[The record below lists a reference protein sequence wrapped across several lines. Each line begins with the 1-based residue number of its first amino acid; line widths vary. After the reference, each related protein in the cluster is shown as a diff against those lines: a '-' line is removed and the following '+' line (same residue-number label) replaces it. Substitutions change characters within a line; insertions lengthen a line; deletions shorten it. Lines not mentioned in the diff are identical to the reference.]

1 MKGKGQKMN
10 IVICNDERKVIED
23 VGSICREYLSPDV
36 KLYGFRSAESL
47 LKNLDKI
54 DGDIDLFILDIEMP
68 GRDGLWLRKELER
81 YRYGSS
87 IIYLTSH
94 DELVQE
100 AFGRYVIGFV
110 DKVSFLNDK
119 NKLVD
124 KLKLFEQ
131 ETKADETIRVKYDQ
145 KVLFIQKRKIILI
158 EAEHV
163 YSNLEYVIDEKIN
176 GSFVTERKLIRKSLK
191 EWEDELGNN
200 FIRISKR
207 YIINLDYVQRINQDI
222 VLKNGKELKIP
233 KVNQKKCRDSYY
245 NYCNRKMKW
254 E

>member
-1 MKGKGQKMN
+1 MN
-10 IVICNDERKVIED
+10 IVICDDERKVIED

-87 IIYLTSH
+87 IIYLTSR

>member
-10 IVICNDERKVIED
+10 IVICDDERKVIED

-54 DGDIDLFILDIEMP
+54 EGDIDLFILDIEMP

-119 NKLVD
+119 NSLIE

>member
-10 IVICNDERKVIED
+10 IVICDDERKVIED
-23 VGSICREYLSPDV
+23 VGSICRECLSPDA

>member
-1 MKGKGQKMN
+1 MN
-10 IVICNDERKVIED
+10 IVICDDERKVIED

-233 KVNQKKCRDSYY
+233 KQK
-245 NYCNRKMKW
+245 
-254 E
+254 

>member
-1 MKGKGQKMN
+1 MN
-10 IVICNDERKVIED
+10 IVICDDERKVIED
-23 VGSICREYLSPDV
+23 VGSVCRECLSPDV

>member
-1 MKGKGQKMN
+1 MN
-10 IVICNDERKVIED
+10 IVICDDERKVIED

-119 NKLVD
+119 NSLIE
-124 KLKLFEQ
+124 KLKHFEQ

>member
-1 MKGKGQKMN
+1 MN
-10 IVICNDERKVIED
+10 IVICDDERKVIED

-222 VLKNGKELKIP
+222 VLKMEK
-233 KVNQKKCRDSYY
+233 S
-245 NYCNRKMKW
+245 
-254 E
+254 

>member
-1 MKGKGQKMN
+1 MQRVLISGCQ
-10 IVICNDERKVIED
+10 IIWIP
-23 VGSICREYLSPDV
+23 VGGEFV
-36 KLYGFRSAESL
+36 E
-47 LKNLDKI
+47 NLDKI

>member
-1 MKGKGQKMN
+1 MN
-10 IVICNDERKVIED
+10 IVICDDERKVIED

-176 GSFVTERKLIRKSLK
+176 GSFVTERKLIRNKSLK

>member
-1 MKGKGQKMN
+1 MG
-10 IVICNDERKVIED
+10 I
-23 VGSICREYLSPDV
+23 L
-36 KLYGFRSAESL
+36 
-47 LKNLDKI
+47 
-54 DGDIDLFILDIEMP
+54 DIDLFILDIEMP

>member
-1 MKGKGQKMN
+1 MN
-10 IVICNDERKVIED
+10 IVICDDERKVIED

-176 GSFVTERKLIRKSLK
+176 GSFVTER
-191 EWEDELGNN
+191 
-200 FIRISKR
+200 
-207 YIINLDYVQRINQDI
+207 
-222 VLKNGKELKIP
+222 
-233 KVNQKKCRDSYY
+233 
-245 NYCNRKMKW
+245 
-254 E
+254 

>member
-10 IVICNDERKVIED
+10 IVICDDERKVIED

-36 KLYGFRSAESL
+36 NLYGFRSAESL

-54 DGDIDLFILDIEMP
+54 GGDIDLFILDIEMP

-119 NKLVD
+119 NSLIE
-124 KLKLFEQ
+124 KLKHFEQ

>member
-1 MKGKGQKMN
+1 MN
-10 IVICNDERKVIED
+10 IVICDDERKVIED

-191 EWEDELGNN
+191 EWEDEPGNN

>member
-10 IVICNDERKVIED
+10 IVICDDERKVIED
-23 VGSICREYLSPDV
+23 VGSICRECLSPDV

>member
-10 IVICNDERKVIED
+10 IVICDDERKVIED

-207 YIINLDYVQRINQDI
+207 YIINLDYVKRINQDI

>member
-1 MKGKGQKMN
+1 MN
-10 IVICNDERKVIED
+10 IVICDDERKVIED
-23 VGSICREYLSPDV
+23 VGSICRECLSPDV

-131 ETKADETIRVKYDQ
+131 ETKADETTRVKYDQ

>member
-10 IVICNDERKVIED
+10 IVICDDERKVIED

-124 KLKLFEQ
+124 KLKHFEQ

>member
-1 MKGKGQKMN
+1 MN
-10 IVICNDERKVIED
+10 IVICDDERKVIED

-233 KVNQKKCRDSYY
+233 KVNQKKC
-245 NYCNRKMKW
+245 
-254 E
+254 

>member
-1 MKGKGQKMN
+1 MN
-10 IVICNDERKVIED
+10 IVICDDERKVIED

-245 NYCNRKMKW
+245 NYCNRKMIW

>member
-1 MKGKGQKMN
+1 MN
-10 IVICNDERKVIED
+10 IVICDDERKVIED
-23 VGSICREYLSPDV
+23 VGSICRECLSPDV
-36 KLYGFRSAESL
+36 KLYGFRSAEIL

>member
-1 MKGKGQKMN
+1 MN
-10 IVICNDERKVIED
+10 IVICDDERKVIED

-100 AFGRYVIGFV
+100 AFGRYVIGVV

>member
-1 MKGKGQKMN
+1 MN
-10 IVICNDERKVIED
+10 IVICDDERKVIED
-23 VGSICREYLSPDV
+23 VGSVCRECLSPDV

-68 GRDGLWLRKELER
+68 GRDGLWFRKELER

>member
-1 MKGKGQKMN
+1 MN
-10 IVICNDERKVIED
+10 IVICDDERKVIED
-23 VGSICREYLSPDV
+23 VGSICRECLSPDV

-87 IIYLTSH
+87 IIYLTSY

>member
-1 MKGKGQKMN
+1 MN
-10 IVICNDERKVIED
+10 IVICDDERKVIED

-200 FIRISKR
+200 FIKISKR

>member
-10 IVICNDERKVIED
+10 IVICDDERKVIED

-145 KVLFIQKRKIILI
+145 KVLFIQKRKIILN

>member
-1 MKGKGQKMN
+1 MN
-10 IVICNDERKVIED
+10 IVICDDERKVIED

-94 DELVQE
+94 DGLVQE

>member
-10 IVICNDERKVIED
+10 IVICDDERKVIED
-23 VGSICREYLSPDV
+23 VGSICRECLSPDV

-207 YIINLDYVQRINQDI
+207 YIINLDYVQCINQDI

>member
-10 IVICNDERKVIED
+10 IVICDDERKVIED

-191 EWEDELGNN
+191 EWEDVPGYN

>member
-1 MKGKGQKMN
+1 MN
-10 IVICNDERKVIED
+10 IVICDDERKVIED

-207 YIINLDYVQRINQDI
+207 YIINLDYEQRINQDI

>member
-10 IVICNDERKVIED
+10 IVICDDERKVIED

-119 NKLVD
+119 NSLIE
-124 KLKLFEQ
+124 KLKHFEQ

>member
-1 MKGKGQKMN
+1 MN
-10 IVICNDERKVIED
+10 IVICDDERKVIED
-23 VGSICREYLSPDV
+23 VGSICRECLSPDA

>member
-1 MKGKGQKMN
+1 MN
-10 IVICNDERKVIED
+10 IVICDDERKVIED
-23 VGSICREYLSPDV
+23 VGSICRECLSPDV
-36 KLYGFRSAESL
+36 KLYGFQSAESL

-54 DGDIDLFILDIEMP
+54 EGDIDLFILDIEMP

-124 KLKLFEQ
+124 KLKLF
-131 ETKADETIRVKYDQ
+131 
-145 KVLFIQKRKIILI
+145 
-158 EAEHV
+158 
-163 YSNLEYVIDEKIN
+163 
-176 GSFVTERKLIRKSLK
+176 
-191 EWEDELGNN
+191 
-200 FIRISKR
+200 
-207 YIINLDYVQRINQDI
+207 
-222 VLKNGKELKIP
+222 
-233 KVNQKKCRDSYY
+233 
-245 NYCNRKMKW
+245 
-254 E
+254 

>member
-10 IVICNDERKVIED
+10 IVICDDERKVIED
-23 VGSICREYLSPDV
+23 VGSICRECLSPDV
-36 KLYGFRSAESL
+36 KLYGFQSAESL

-54 DGDIDLFILDIEMP
+54 EGDIDLFILDIEMP

>member
-1 MKGKGQKMN
+1 MN
-10 IVICNDERKVIED
+10 IVICDDERKVIED
-23 VGSICREYLSPDV
+23 VGSICRECLSPDV
-36 KLYGFRSAESL
+36 KLYGFQSAESL
-47 LKNLDKI
+47 DKI
-54 DGDIDLFILDIEMP
+54 EGDIDLFILDIEMP

-131 ETKADETIRVKYDQ
+131 EVSNREVLCIKGDQ
-145 KVLFIQKRKIILI
+145 ENLFICKDKIITI
-158 EAEHV
+158 TAEHV
-163 YSNLEYVIDEKIN
+163 YSYLEYVIDEKPD
-176 GSFVTERKLIRKSLK
+176 GKFETERKLVRKSLR
-191 EWEDELGNN
+191 EWENVLGTD
-200 FIRISKR
+200 FLRISKSIIVNMA
-207 YIINLDYVQRINQDI
+207 YIKRIS
-222 VLKNGKELKIP
+222 KNIELKIGKSLNIP
-233 KVNQKKCRDSYY
+233 RSNLNRCKEFYW
-245 NYCNRKMKW
+245 NYCQKKMKW
-254 E
+254 G

>member
-10 IVICNDERKVIED
+10 IVICDDERKVIED

-145 KVLFIQKRKIILI
+145 KVLFTQKRKIILI

>member
-10 IVICNDERKVIED
+10 IVICDDERKVIED

-207 YIINLDYVQRINQDI
+207 YIINLDYVQRIN
-222 VLKNGKELKIP
+222 
-233 KVNQKKCRDSYY
+233 
-245 NYCNRKMKW
+245 
-254 E
+254 

>member
-10 IVICNDERKVIED
+10 IVICDDERKVIED
-23 VGSICREYLSPDV
+23 VGSICRECLSPDA

-119 NKLVD
+119 NSLIE